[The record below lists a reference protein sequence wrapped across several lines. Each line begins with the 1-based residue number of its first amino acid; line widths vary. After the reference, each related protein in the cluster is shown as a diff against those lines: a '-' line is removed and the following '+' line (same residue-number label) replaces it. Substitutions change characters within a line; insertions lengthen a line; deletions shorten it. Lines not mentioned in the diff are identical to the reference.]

1 MRKVCYFVRNRLR
14 KYIVIRCRPDCLE
27 IWKRFSLISER
38 DYLLN
43 RWDSIKFAT
52 KPNMMRTVLPIFCLL
67 VVVCAPLVCQAQTY
81 TNPVL
86 EFDSPDPT
94 VIRDTSGFYYM
105 FTTES
110 SRGIPIYRSKNLI
123 RWTLIGTVFSEA
135 TRPSFVK
142 DGSLWAPS
150 IHRIGSQYVLYYAMS
165 TWGGQ
170 WDCGIGVATANNL
183 WGPWT
188 DHGKLF
194 VSKDIGVKNSIDPCI
209 GEENGHLFLFW
220 GSFCGIFAIEL
231 TSDGLSVKAG
241 EAPRQVAGTLIEGA
255 CIYKRDSWYYLIGS
269 VGTCCSGLE
278 STYHLVVA
286 RSASLLGP
294 YVDKNERSAIE
305 NHFSTLLTASD
316 EVAGPGHCS
325 EIVTDDA
332 NNTWMLY
339 HGWLRRDEDA
349 GRVVFLDQLKW
360 TENGWPTIESGHPSV
375 KANAPVINTTSLIT
389 VLPVDRKEKLDPK
402 VLHYSLSGIQIH
414 GDNSNLR
421 RQVVIKKQQ
430 GKRTIKV
437 FE

>member
-1 MRKVCYFVRNRLR
+1 
-14 KYIVIRCRPDCLE
+14 
-27 IWKRFSLISER
+27 
-38 DYLLN
+38 
-43 RWDSIKFAT
+43 
-52 KPNMMRTVLPIFCLL
+52 MMKTVLSAICFVLAI
-67 VVVCAPLVCQAQTY
+67 CASYTCQAQTY

-86 EFDSPDPT
+86 DFDSPDPT

-110 SRGIPIYRSKNLI
+110 SRGIPIYRSGNLV
-123 RWTLIGTVFSEA
+123 RWTLIGTVFSDV

-170 WDCGIGVATANNL
+170 WDCGIGVATADNL

-194 VSKDIGVKNSIDPCI
+194 ISKEIGVQNSIDPCI

-220 GSFCGIFAIEL
+220 GSFCGIYAIEL
-231 TSDGLSVKAG
+231 TPDGLSIKAG
-241 EAPRQVAGTLIEGA
+241 EKPRQVAGTLIEGT
-255 CIYKRDSWYYLIGS
+255 CIYRRDPWYYMIGS

-278 STYHLVVA
+278 STYHLVMA
-286 RSASLLGP
+286 RSHSLLGP
-294 YVDKNERSAIE
+294 YVDKNGKPAIE

-332 NNTWMLY
+332 KNTWLLY
-339 HGWLRRDEDA
+339 HGWLRKDEDA

-360 TENGWPTIESGHPSV
+360 TEDGWPTIESGHPSR
-375 KANAPVINTTSLIT
+375 KSAAPVISSLSSISAIL
-389 VLPVDRKEKLDPK
+389 VGEKEKTNRK
-402 VLHYSLSGIQIH
+402 VLRYSLSGIPIH
-414 GDNSNLR
+414 ADNGRLTK
-421 RQVVIKKQQ
+421 QVVLKKQP
-430 GKRTIKV
+430 GAKPIKV
-437 FE
+437 IE